1 MRTLKNMLAILVI
14 AISFLLLTLA
24 VEGQLEKDML
34 YNNSISQEQYMSAP
48 KNSVGFKAYSSAVAE
63 RKSLEE
69 SFQTEEGAIP
79 AWFESQPPL
88 VQFAVLMVAVS
99 VAGIAAIYLH
109 GRWVVFTRTL
119 KKATTTRRA

>member
-63 RKSLEE
+63 RKSLE
-69 SFQTEEGAIP
+69 QNLKTEEGAIP
-79 AWFESQPPL
+79 AWFESQEPL
-88 VQFAVLMVAVS
+88 VQFAVLMVAVCGS
-99 VAGIAAIYLH
+99 AFSAAYLH

-119 KKATTTRRA
+119 KATKKRRA

>member
-1 MRTLKNMLAILVI
+1 MRIIKDLFAILVI
-14 AISFLLLTLA
+14 AISLLLLTLA
-24 VEGQLEKDML
+24 VEEQVQKDML
-34 YNNSISQEQYMSAP
+34 YNNSISQEQYKSAP
-48 KNSVGFKAYSSAVAE
+48 EKSIGFRAYSSAVAE
-63 RKSLEE
+63 RESLEE

-119 KKATTTRRA
+119 KATKKRRA

>member
-63 RKSLEE
+63 RESLE
-69 SFQTEEGAIP
+69 QNLKTEEGAIP
-79 AWFESQPPL
+79 AWFESQEPL
-88 VQFAVLMVAVS
+88 VQFAVLMVAVCGS
-99 VAGIAAIYLH
+99 AFSAAYLH
-109 GRWVVFTRTL
+109 GRWVVFTRIL
-119 KKATTTRRA
+119 KATKKRRA

>member
-34 YNNSISQEQYMSAP
+34 YNNSISQEQYKSAP
-48 KNSVGFKAYSSAVAE
+48 EGSIGFKAYSSAVAE
-63 RKSLEE
+63 RESLE
-69 SFQTEEGAIP
+69 QNLKTEEGAIP

-119 KKATTTRRA
+119 KKEATTRRA

>member
-1 MRTLKNMLAILVI
+1 MRLLRDLSAILVI

-88 VQFAVLMVAVS
+88 VQFAVLMVAVCGS
-99 VAGIAAIYLH
+99 AFSAAYLH
-109 GRWVVFTRTL
+109 GRWVVFTRIL
-119 KKATTTRRA
+119 KATKKRRA

>member
-79 AWFESQPPL
+79 AWFESQEPL
-88 VQFAVLMVAVS
+88 VQFAVLMVAVCGS
-99 VAGIAAIYLH
+99 AFSAAYLH
-109 GRWVVFTRTL
+109 GRWVVFTRIL
-119 KKATTTRRA
+119 KKAKKRQA

>member
-63 RKSLEE
+63 RKSLE
-69 SFQTEEGAIP
+69 QNLKTEEGAIP
-79 AWFESQPPL
+79 AWFESQEPL
-88 VQFAVLMVAVS
+88 VQFAVLMVAVCGS
-99 VAGIAAIYLH
+99 AFSAAYLH
-109 GRWVVFTRTL
+109 GRWVVFTRIL
-119 KKATTTRRA
+119 KATKKRRA